1 MTTAIVN
8 KSVSTIL
15 EDTTVHVRLDTKRTQ
30 TIIESVMVRYNL
42 YIVPPAVFVD
52 SSRSVLP
59 SSDWLNALKNFVLK
73 QLNS

>member
-8 KSVSTIL
+8 KSVSIIL
-15 EDTTVHVRLDTKRTQ
+15 EDTTVHVRLDTKKTQ
-30 TIIESVMVRYNL
+30 MIIESVMVSNYL

-59 SSDWLNALKNFVLK
+59 SSYWLNALKNFLLK